1 MEYQLIKSNISL
13 DQELSAAE
21 RVLTNRGISLEDIKH
36 YLNTTDDDLLEPE
49 LIANIKNGAEM
60 LIKHIAANDKIF
72 IQVDADC
79 DGFTSAAILIN
90 YLNCLFPNFT
100 QTKVSYRLHDGKTHG
115 IIVDTI
121 PSDVKLVIAPD
132 SSSNQYEEHKKLK
145 EQGIDVLVLD
155 HHQAEKVST
164 FACVIN
170 NQLCNYPTKS
180 LSGAGMVYKFCS
192 YIDKMANCNYADL
205 FLDLAS
211 LGNIADMMDL
221 RDFET
226 KHIVQKGLAQIRN
239 PFFKQM
245 IEKQS
250 FVLKDTPTA
259 MGVAFYVAP
268 FINATVRVGTAEEN
282 LTLFESMLDYRAY
295 ELIPSTKRG
304 EKGQTEMRVTQACRN
319 CTNIKNRQTKI
330 CAETQELIETL
341 IQEKDLLKNKILI
354 VQLDT
359 FEINKNLTGL
369 IANQLMA
376 KYQRPVLVL
385 NKVVHTNKGLNE
397 NNLPL
402 CLSTITWEGSGR
414 GCDKSKLT
422 DFKKFLKDSNLV
434 ELAEGHPNAFGA
446 IISNDKIEEFIEYSN
461 KKLIDFNFSPCYK
474 VDFIYNNSDF
484 NKNDIIEIADLNSL
498 WGQGIEEPLVVIED
512 IKINK
517 DNITLMSADKNPT
530 LKINLTNGTSLIKF
544 KASQEE
550 YDNLCSEYG
559 CLTINA
565 IGRCEKNVWRDMI
578 SPQLIVEDYEII
590 KEQKYYF

>member
-1 MEYQLIKSNISL
+1 M
-13 DQELSAAE
+13 
-21 RVLTNRGISLEDIKH
+21 
-36 YLNTTDDDLLEPE
+36 
-49 LIANIKNGAEM
+49 
-60 LIKHIAANDKIF
+60 
-72 IQVDADC
+72 
-79 DGFTSAAILIN
+79 
-90 YLNCLFPNFT
+90 
-100 QTKVSYRLHDGKTHG
+100 
-115 IIVDTI
+115 
-121 PSDVKLVIAPD
+121 
-132 SSSNQYEEHKKLK
+132 
-145 EQGIDVLVLD
+145 
-155 HHQAEKVST
+155 
-164 FACVIN
+164 
-170 NQLCNYPTKS
+170 
-180 LSGAGMVYKFCS
+180 
-192 YIDKMANCNYADL
+192 
-205 FLDLAS
+205 
-211 LGNIADMMDL
+211 
-221 RDFET
+221 
-226 KHIVQKGLAQIRN
+226 
-239 PFFKQM
+239 
-245 IEKQS
+245 
-250 FVLKDTPTA
+250 
-259 MGVAFYVAP
+259 
-268 FINATVRVGTAEEN
+268 
-282 LTLFESMLDYRAY
+282 
-295 ELIPSTKRG
+295 
-304 EKGQTEMRVTQACRN
+304 
-319 CTNIKNRQTKI
+319 
-330 CAETQELIETL
+330 
-341 IQEKDLLKNKILI
+341 LKNKILI